1 MTLHLSPKMD
11 RFYNQEVKAM
21 SEQTL
26 VNMLSANTT
35 FNIQTLIPIRF
46 RGKTVIAYGTKEEKL
61 IIKSSNFL
69 SKEFINSRIIPLKNY
84 HHGELT
90 LSHPDRFCQ
99 IINSFQN

>member
-1 MTLHLSPKMD
+1 M
-11 RFYNQEVKAM
+11 
-21 SEQTL
+21 
-26 VNMLSANTT
+26 
-35 FNIQTLIPIRF
+35 
-46 RGKTVIAYGTKEEKL
+46 IAYGTKEEKL

-99 IINSFQN
+99 IDSALAFRLNRNVRDMIFVLKQFADLTVNWFNFA